1 MQQYLKNTTYNKTLI
16 SNISFKTK
24 CYRKNYDLTIP
35 DEHIITEYE
44 GEISLLRINEKK
56 LPKLIGEFGFSVWD
70 VSLGEFLNINIEE
83 LLEAQSDNTTY
94 SNMLSLIKNNEFNY
108 KKYNKILFIH
118 TLIIKEEFRN
128 NEIGEEFVEYIYR
141 DFHNENTAIVF
152 LALPFQ
158 YDDNQ
163 MEYYSK
169 HKKININEMDNVQNK
184 TISAYEYYSLD
195 KFMDKNDYE
204 LNKLKIYSTTHK
216 YGFDRIS
223 NSDLFIMNHHNILN
237 RMLKKY

>member
-1 MQQYLKNTTYNKTLI
+1 MQQDLKNTINNRTLI

-70 VSLGEFLNINIEE
+70 VNLGDFLNINIEE
-83 LLEAQSDNTTY
+83 LLDAQSDNISY
-94 SNMLSLIKNNEFNY
+94 ASMLSLIKNNEFNY

-118 TLIIKEEFRN
+118 TLIIKDEFRK
-128 NEIGEEFVEYIYR
+128 NEIGEEFIEYIYR
-141 DFHNENTAIVF
+141 DFYNENTAIIF

-158 YDDNQ
+158 YEENKI
-163 MEYYSK
+163 EYYTK
-169 HKKININEMDNVQNK
+169 HRKINISDVDNVQNK
-184 TISAYEYYSLD
+184 PISAYDYYSLD

-204 LNKLKIYSTTHK
+204 INKLKLYSIAHK

-223 NSDLFIMNHHNILN
+223 DSDLFIMNHHNILN
-237 RMLKKY
+237 RMLEKY